1 MPSIGRML
9 FLFAFMASLLFAI
22 EWLAYRLVERQW
34 REEPSW
40 VLIKRTW
47 VLTAVVIWLAFIVN
61 GFVWP
66 TWRVTHPRLLSVMS
80 VSFFVVFVPKLI
92 LAGFEVLEL
101 IRGGTAWG
109 VNQLTQSS
117 SPISRKT
124 FLTQTGVAL
133 SGATFLSFLHGVTW
147 GKYAFRTER
156 QSIPIKGLP
165 DGLSG
170 LKIVQISDAHLG
182 SFANTPKPVLDAL
195 EGINALEPDLILFT
209 GDLVNTHADEA
220 EAWIPAFKA
229 LRARFGKF
237 SIMGNHDYADYGPFE
252 DWEREASRE
261 RLKAIH
267 AEMGFNLML
276 NTHERIERNGS
287 ELVLLGVE
295 NWGSGFRKNGDLIK
309 AMQGSGCDALPAV
322 LMSHDPTHWEEKVMD
337 GKAPVEL
344 TLSGHTHGMQMGV
357 EIPWLGVKWSPS
369 KWRYRRWAGLY
380 EEGGQY
386 LHVNRGFGVLGFHG
400 RVGMPPEITLMEL
413 VQA

>member
-9 FLFAFMASLLFAI
+9 FLFAFMAGLLSAI

-34 REEPSW
+34 SEATSW

-47 VLTAVVIWLAFIVN
+47 VFLAVGIWLAFIIN
-61 GFVWP
+61 GFMWP
-66 TWRVTHPRLLSVMS
+66 TWRVTHPKLLSVLS
-80 VSFFVVFVPKLI
+80 VSFFVVFVPKLT

-101 IRGGTAWG
+101 VRSGSAWG

-117 SPISRKT
+117 SPVSRKT

-133 SGATFLSFLHGVTW
+133 SGLTFLSFLYGVTW

-156 QSIPIKGLP
+156 LSVPIKGLP
-165 DGLSG
+165 RGLSG

-209 GDLVNTHADEA
+209 GDLVNTHAEEA

-229 LRARFGKF
+229 LEARYGKF
-237 SIMGNHDYADYGPFE
+237 SVMGNHDYADYGPFE

-276 NTHERIERNGS
+276 NTHERIEHNGS

-309 AMQGSGCDALPAV
+309 AMKGSGCDALPTV
-322 LMSHDPTHWEEKVMD
+322 LMSHDPTHWEEKVMH

-344 TLSGHTHGMQMGV
+344 TLSGHTHGMQFGI

>member
-9 FLFAFMASLLFAI
+9 FMFAFMASLLLAI

-47 VLTAVVIWLAFIVN
+47 VLMAVVIWLAFIVN

-133 SGATFLSFLHGVTW
+133 SGATFLSFLYGVTW
-147 GKYAFRTER
+147 GKFAFRTER
-156 QSIPIKGLP
+156 LSIPIKGLP

-195 EGINALEPDLILFT
+195 DGINALEPDLILFT

-252 DWEREASRE
+252 DWEREASRK

-276 NTHERIERNGS
+276 NTHERIECNGS

-309 AMQGSGCDALPAV
+309 AMQGSGCESLPTV
-322 LMSHDPTHWEEKVMD
+322 LMSHDPTYWEEKVMD
-337 GKAPVEL
+337 GQAPVEL
-344 TLSGHTHGMQMGV
+344 TLSGHTHGMQMGL

-380 EEGGQY
+380 KEGEQY